1 MITLSAQIQSIL
13 PRFRLGAIIYKGI
26 TVAPSPGPFRGRFQL
41 FQEHLRLEHN
51 TDTIGQIPAIQAMR
65 EAFRRAG
72 ASPSRYRPSAEAL
85 LRRVLKGENLS
96 TVNSAVDANNFFSL
110 KYRLPFGIYDLSTI
124 DGDIVCDIGGENDAY
139 QGLNGRE
146 IQMDGKIL
154 LRDAKGAFGSPYVDS
169 TRTGVTE
176 QTRDCLQIIFAHEM
190 EDEELLTIAKQVS
203 HWFVQL
209 NGGDIAETSVI
220 R

>member
-1 MITLSAQIQSIL
+1 MITLSEQIRSVL
-13 PRFRLGAIIYKGI
+13 PKFSLGAIVYRGI
-26 TVAPSPGPFRGRFQL
+26 TVAPSTGPFRGRFQL
-41 FQEHLRLEHN
+41 FQEHLRLEHT
-51 TDTIGQIPAIQAMR
+51 TDTLGQIPAIQAMR
-65 EAFRRAG
+65 EAFRKAG

-110 KYRLPFGIYDLSTI
+110 KYRLPFGIYDLSAI
-124 DGDIVCDIGGENDAY
+124 KEDIICDIGGENDVY

-146 IQMDGKIL
+146 IRMDGKIL
-154 LRDAKGAFGSPYVDS
+154 LKDGQGAFGSPYVDS

-176 QTRDCLQIIFAHEM
+176 QTRDCLQVIFAHEM
-190 EDEELLTIAKQVS
+190 EDDELQTIAEQVGN
-203 HWFVQL
+203 WFVQL
-209 NGGDIAETSVI
+209 NGGEIVETSVI